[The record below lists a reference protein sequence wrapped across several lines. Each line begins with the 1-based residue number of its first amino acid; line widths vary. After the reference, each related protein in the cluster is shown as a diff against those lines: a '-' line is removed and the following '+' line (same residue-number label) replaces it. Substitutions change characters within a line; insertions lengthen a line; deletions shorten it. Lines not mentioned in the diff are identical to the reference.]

1 VGEQLKWSGVVVYNG
16 PKKNQTI
23 VIESGR
29 SSYLGGEDDVHVC
42 AGTGSAGGCGE
53 PREAVF
59 SSILFLDEGEGGSLV
74 SLSIPPTSPRLRSV
88 EKLAYESR
96 LDIVSLET
104 KTGRVVRKF
113 PKDIPCFPPKEL
125 EIPEVDPA
133 VVYPIFLAKEVKTIR

>member
-1 VGEQLKWSGVVVYNG
+1 M
-16 PKKNQTI
+16 
-23 VIESGR
+23 
-29 SSYLGGEDDVHVC
+29 
-42 AGTGSAGGCGE
+42 
-53 PREAVF
+53 
-59 SSILFLDEGEGGSLV
+59 V
-74 SLSIPPTSPRLRSV
+74 SLSVPPISPRLRSV

-113 PKDIPCFPPKEL
+113 PEDIPCFPPKEL